1 MPEHNDNDDQF
12 LTRTEAARLMRLHP
26 RTLGNLAAK
35 RPRQGPPFMKTSAL
49 AGRALYRRSA
59 VIAFMEQNAAVRTL
73 APTPTDKP
81 ASRRRATASRPKA
94 AHA

>member
-35 RPRQGPPFMKTSAL
+35 RQGPPYMKTSAL

-73 APTPTDKP
+73 APTPTDTKP
-81 ASRRRATASRPKA
+81 RRRKATAGA
-94 AHA
+94 